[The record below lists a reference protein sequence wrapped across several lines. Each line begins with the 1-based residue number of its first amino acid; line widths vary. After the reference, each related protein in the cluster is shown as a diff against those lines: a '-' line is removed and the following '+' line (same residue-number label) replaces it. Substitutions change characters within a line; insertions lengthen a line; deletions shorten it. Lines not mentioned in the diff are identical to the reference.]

1 VETRRSAARRRHT
14 LVARETG
21 KLVALLELDS
31 THVIVQMLREMLP
44 EGVVAGGSFAA
55 ALPPARSLPRDAR
68 RSEHERVR
76 QLAME
81 QCIADV
87 VSAAGLPYG
96 TTIPQ
101 SSAGRRWP
109 SVYVGSATDKA
120 TLVAAAL
127 APKTVVTALGID
139 IEHNTPGGMS
149 LDASLIGPESA
160 PPQLDPSLAL
170 LVAFSAKEA
179 VFKAQFAETRAQL
192 SYHDIEIR
200 WCDRGGTALHGL
212 AIYAGAEGAVTVR
225 CSTAAPWVAAVALVH
240 ASTV

>member
-1 VETRRSAARRRHT
+1 
-14 LVARETG
+14 
-21 KLVALLELDS
+21 
-31 THVIVQMLREMLP
+31 MLREMLP
-44 EGVVAGGSFAA
+44 EGVVAGGSFAS
-55 ALPPARSLPRDAR
+55 ALPPARSLSRDAR
-68 RSEHERVR
+68 RTEHERIR

-81 QCIADV
+81 QCIADAV
-87 VSAAGLPYG
+87 KAAGLPYG
-96 TTIPQ
+96 TTIPH

-109 SVYVGSATDKA
+109 SGYVGSATDKA

-149 LDASLIGPESA
+149 LDASLIGPSA

-200 WCDRGGTALHGL
+200 WCDRDGTPLHGL
-212 AIYAGAEGAVTVR
+212 AIYPGVERAVTVR

-240 ASTV
+240 ASAA